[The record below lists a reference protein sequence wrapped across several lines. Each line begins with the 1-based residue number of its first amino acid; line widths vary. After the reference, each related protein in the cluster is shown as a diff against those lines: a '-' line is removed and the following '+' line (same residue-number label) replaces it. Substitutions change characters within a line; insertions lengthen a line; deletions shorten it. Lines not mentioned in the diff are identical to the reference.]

1 MESPAG
7 PDVRAGTISD
17 TALRIL
23 NSNAYHHR
31 KWRNMTTNTPTSI
44 RAVDESAVLNVIHGV
59 GAIATESES
68 AISACRAGSLRS
80 SVRIGSGS
88 HSPTY
93 RSRRARAERSSSMA
107 RRVVTVATNAR
118 GEAIHSPF
126 FSI

>member
-68 AISACRAGSLRS
+68 GDLRLPCRVVALVGEDRLGQPLAHIPPAASACRAPLLDG
-80 SVRIGSGS
+80 
-88 HSPTY
+88 P
-93 RSRRARAERSSSMA
+93 
-107 RRVVTVATNAR
+107 AR
-118 GEAIHSPF
+118 GDGCHQRPPRS
-126 FSI
+126 